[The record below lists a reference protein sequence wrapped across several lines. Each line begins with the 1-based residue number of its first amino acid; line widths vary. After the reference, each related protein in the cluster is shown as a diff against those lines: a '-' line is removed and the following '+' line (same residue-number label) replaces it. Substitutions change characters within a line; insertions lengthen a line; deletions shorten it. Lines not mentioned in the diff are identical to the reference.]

1 MKAIKTAA
9 VFAMT
14 LTLGAGSLV
23 AQAPPPAAAKPRPPQ
38 TMATFLQEQYGTLQ
52 RNLMG
57 SAEKMPAEH
66 FGFRPTPEVRTY
78 AELYAHTI
86 ETQYFYCNAVK
97 GGPNPVAGKSLEKS
111 VTDKAGVVQ
120 MVKDGFAY
128 CDDLF
133 ANLTDEKAAAM
144 IAMVAAPNTRQVA
157 AGTRLTMVVVHGN
170 EHYGNLVTYMRI
182 KGIVPPSSAQ

>member
-1 MKAIKTAA
+1 MRLLTITFMALLAA
-9 VFAMT
+9 EV
-14 LTLGAGSLV
+14 S
-23 AQAPPPAAAKPRPPQ
+23 AQTPRPPQ
-38 TMATFLQEQYGTLQ
+38 TMTTFLQEQYATLK

-66 FGFRPTPEVRTY
+66 FSFRPAPEVRTY
-78 AELYAHTI
+78 AELFAHTI
-86 ETQYFYCNAVK
+86 DTQDFYCNAVK
-97 GGPNPVAGKSLEKS
+97 GGPNPLAGRNLEKS
-111 VTDKAGVVQ
+111 VTDKAGIVQ
-120 MVKDGFAY
+120 MVKDGFVY

-144 IAMVAAPNTRQVA
+144 IAIGTAPNTRQVA

>member
-1 MKAIKTAA
+1 MRVLTITFMVLLAA
-9 VFAMT
+9 DVP
-14 LTLGAGSLV
+14 
-23 AQAPPPAAAKPRPPQ
+23 AQTPRPPQ
-38 TMATFLQEQYGTLQ
+38 TMTLFLQEQYATLK

-66 FGFRPTPEVRTY
+66 FTFRPTPEVRTY
-78 AELYAHTI
+78 AQLFAHTI
-86 ETQYFYCNAVK
+86 DTQYFYCNALK
-97 GGPNPVAGKSLEKS
+97 GGPSPVAGKDLEKS

-128 CDDLF
+128 CDDVF

-144 IAMVAAPNTRQVA
+144 ITMGAAPNTRQVA

-182 KGIVPPSSAQ
+182 KGIVPPSSGQ

>member
-1 MKAIKTAA
+1 MRLWTITFMVLLAA
-9 VFAMT
+9 EA
-14 LTLGAGSLV
+14 S
-23 AQAPPPAAAKPRPPQ
+23 AQTPRPPQ
-38 TMATFLQEQYGTLQ
+38 TMTTFLQEQYATLK
-52 RNLMG
+52 RNLTA
-57 SAEKMPAEH
+57 SADKMPAEH
-66 FGFRPTPEVRTY
+66 FSFRPTPDVRTY

-97 GGPNPVAGKSLEKS
+97 GGPNPVDGKSLEKS

-128 CDDLF
+128 CDDVF

-144 IAMVAAPNTRQVA
+144 IAMGAAPNTRQVA
-157 AGTRLTMVVVHGN
+157 AGTRLTMVIVHGN

>member
-1 MKAIKTAA
+1 
-9 VFAMT
+9 MT
-14 LTLGAGSLV
+14 MRLLTITFMVLLV
-23 AQAPPPAAAKPRPPQ
+23 VDVPAQTPRPPQ
-38 TMATFLQEQYGTLQ
+38 TMTAFLQEQYATLK

-66 FGFRPTPEVRTY
+66 FSFRPTPEVRTY
-78 AELYAHTI
+78 AELFAHTI
-86 ETQYFYCNAVK
+86 DTQYFYCNAVK
-97 GGPNPVAGKSLEKS
+97 GGPSPVAGKNLEKS

-128 CDDLF
+128 CDDVF

-144 IAMVAAPNTRQVA
+144 ITMGAAPNTRQVA

-170 EHYGNLVTYMRI
+170 EHYGNLVTYMRL

>member
-1 MKAIKTAA
+1 MMKNAA
-9 VFAMT
+9 VFAMVVT
-14 LTLGAGSLV
+14 FGAGSLF
-23 AQAPPPAAAKPRPPQ
+23 AQAPPPPQAAKPRPPQ
-38 TMATFLQEQYGTLQ
+38 TMSTFLQEQYATLKQ
-52 RNLMG
+52 NLMR

-97 GGPNPVAGKSLEKS
+97 SGPNPVAGKSLEKS

-128 CDDLF
+128 CDDLY

-144 IAMVAAPNTRQVA
+144 ISMGAAPNTRQVA

-170 EHYGNLVTYMRI
+170 EHYGNLVTYMRM

>member
-1 MKAIKTAA
+1 MTFALA
-9 VFAMT
+9 VFLA
-14 LTLGAGSLV
+14 L
-23 AQAPPPAAAKPRPPQ
+23 AQAPAVDQ
-38 TMATFLQEQYGTLQ
+38 TTNNGFVTYMYRGIKDFILRGAD
-52 RNLMG
+52 
-57 SAEKMPAEH
+57 KMPAEH
-66 FGFRPTPEVRTY
+66 FSFRPTPEVRTY
-78 AELYAHTI
+78 AELFAHTI
-86 ETQYFYCNAVK
+86 DTQYFYCNAVK
-97 GGPNPVAGKSLEKS
+97 GGPNPLAGKNLEKS
-111 VTDKAGVVQ
+111 VTDKAGIVQ

-144 IAMVAAPNTRQVA
+144 IAIGTAPNTRQVA